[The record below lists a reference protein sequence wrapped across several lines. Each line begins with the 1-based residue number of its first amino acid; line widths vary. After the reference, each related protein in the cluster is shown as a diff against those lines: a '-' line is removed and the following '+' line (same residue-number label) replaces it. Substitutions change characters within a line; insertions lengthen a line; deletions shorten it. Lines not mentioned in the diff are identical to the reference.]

1 MLALIANAR
10 ILIKVFVAPA
20 ILITSMLV
28 LGVVFHFAMARQ
40 NLAMDSMVNTSF
52 ANSRAAAE
60 LDGMA
65 ATIESNL
72 YRILGWKA
80 AKEDKDKIA
89 QLDKQLNA
97 DVKAFSDKANQLLKA
112 MAAEPAMAKHVKD
125 YVLAAGDVL
134 GMYDSDHI
142 TALSMM
148 GATEIEYDG
157 LRADLRGLAS
167 QAASRAAEDYR
178 DTASLAASTEVNYA
192 LVLGIFLLIG
202 ALATLAMGRMIA
214 GPVSE
219 ITRVMG
225 RLAGDDLDVNVP
237 FLDRGDEIAEM
248 AAAVEVFK
256 ANKRR
261 AHELERAQQADQEAK
276 EQRRI
281 AMEQHAARFEA
292 SVTGTLEAVV
302 DASGH
307 MQKTAGEMASISE
320 TVKLQSE
327 AVSNAAA
334 QASDNVNSVAA
345 GAEEL
350 SASIKEI
357 GRRVSHSSSMARTAA
372 RESEEATDIVRGL
385 AEATQRIG
393 EVVDLINSI
402 AAQTNL
408 LALNAT
414 IEAARAGEAG
424 KGFAVVAGEVKTLA
438 TQTARATE
446 EIASQISVVQSRTNA
461 AVGAIAHINGTIT
474 EIDAISAEIAQA
486 VDQQDSATQE
496 IARNVQQAAVGAL
509 TVTDSI
515 QSVSAATSSSGQIA
529 ADVLDSARQ
538 LSAKA
543 DSLHAEVDS
552 FLAAIKDEE
561 QMTHNDDLAFAEFVK
576 TGAADLSR
584 RLESA
589 VERGEISLEKLF
601 DETYQPIPGT
611 SPQQV
616 SAPFADLTDRLFP
629 EVQEKALVQ
638 FPKAVFCVGVDRNGY
653 LPTHNT
659 KFSQP
664 QGSDPVWNDAN
675 CRNRRMFTDPTGL
688 AAARN
693 TSKPSL
699 VQTYRRQMGD
709 KSVLMIDVS
718 SPIMV
723 KGRHWGALRLG
734 YAV

>member
-1 MLALIANAR
+1 MLAMIANTR
-10 ILIKVFVAPA
+10 ILIKVFVAPV
-20 ILITSMLV
+20 ILIISMLV
-28 LGVVFHFAMARQ
+28 LGVVFHFAMSRQ
-40 NLAMDSMVNTSF
+40 NAAMDSMVNVSF
-52 ANSRAAAE
+52 ANSRATAE

-89 QLDKQLNA
+89 QLDKELRA
-97 DVKAFSDKANQLLKA
+97 DVKVFGDKANELLKA
-112 MAAEPAMAKHVKD
+112 MAVEPAVAKHVKD
-125 YVLAAGDVL
+125 YILAAGDVL
-134 GMYDSDHI
+134 GMYESDHI

-148 GATEIEYDG
+148 GATEIEFDSLRTDLQG
-157 LRADLRGLAS
+157 LTTK
-167 QAASRAAEDYR
+167 AASRAAADYR
-178 DTASLAASTEVNYA
+178 DTTALAASTEVEYA

-202 ALATLAMGRMIA
+202 ALATFAMGRMIA
-214 GPVSE
+214 RPVTE

-225 RLAGDDLDVNVP
+225 SLAGDDLDVEVP
-237 FLDRGDEIAEM
+237 FLDRSDEIAEM

-261 AHELERAQQADQEAK
+261 AMELEQAQRADQEAK

-281 AMEQHAARFEA
+281 ALEQQAARFEA
-292 SVTGTLEAVV
+292 SVTDTLEAVV
-302 DASGH
+302 AASGH
-307 MQKTAGEMASISE
+307 MQQTAGAMAATSE
-320 TVKLQSE
+320 TVKHQSQ
-327 AVSNAAA
+327 AVSDAAA

-372 RESEEATDIVRGL
+372 RESEEANGIVRGL
-385 AEATQRIG
+385 AEATHRIG

-438 TQTARATE
+438 TQTARATD
-446 EIASQISVVQSRTNA
+446 EIAAQIAVVQSRTDA
-461 AVGAIAHINGTIT
+461 AVGAIAHISGTIT
-474 EIDAISAEIAQA
+474 EIDTIAAEIAQA
-486 VDQQDSATQE
+486 VDQQDAATQE

-529 ADVLDSARQ
+529 TDVLESARQ
-538 LSAKA
+538 LAAKA
-543 DSLHAEVDS
+543 DLLHEEVDS

-561 QMTHNDDLAFAEFVK
+561 KFTHSEDLAFADFVRA
-576 TGAADLSR
+576 GATDLAH
-584 RLESA
+584 RLEA
-589 VERGEISLEKLF
+589 AIERGEISLDHLF
-601 DETYQPIPGT
+601 DESYQPIPGT
-611 SPQQV
+611 TPQQV
-616 SAPFADLTDRLFP
+616 STRFTELTDRLFP
-629 EVQEKALVQ
+629 EVQEKALGL
-638 FPKAVFCVGVDRNGY
+638 FPKAVFCAAVDRNGY
-653 LPTHNT
+653 LPTHNA
-659 KFSQP
+659 KVSKP
-664 QGSDPVWNDAN
+664 QGADPVWNDAN
-675 CRNRRMFTDPTGL
+675 CRNRRMFADPTGL

-693 TSKPSL
+693 TAKPSL
-699 VQTYRRQMGD
+699 VQTYRRQTGD

-723 KGRHWGALRLG
+723 RGRHWGALRMG